1 MPRMWHYLREV
12 GEEGK
17 PQASGSEI
25 VKRFLGYLMQ
35 YRGLFLL
42 FISISVIS
50 LLLSIFLPAIMKN
63 IIDEGIVKRN
73 FEALK
78 GGILLLSIFTVGVWI
93 FTVLRDYLLSFLTE
107 RLLRDLRLRMLRHAE
122 KLDYGFYTRYPAGQ
136 IIARFTSDIN
146 TIGNVFTSGLVDTV
160 LSLFTI
166 VGALYLMITLNMTLT
181 LAVAAT
187 LPFLTV
193 ASIYFARRSRSAYR
207 VARHK
212 VGELTSNVEQTVTGI
227 RVSQSFTERRSVN
240 FRDFQK
246 IGYET
251 MEANI
256 KATLMMA
263 LIRPIISLIRAS
275 SIAILIM
282 YGGYLVTVGE
292 STIGTLVA
300 FYSYMEMFYNPIVTI
315 SMFYTTLQSAL
326 AAAERIFNFLDEK
339 TRVVEAED
347 AEDVRI
353 QEGKIIFENVWFRYE
368 DEWVFKDLNLT
379 IEGGSRIALVG
390 PTGAGKTTLTNLILR
405 LYDPQKGSVKI
416 DGKDLRKV
424 TLSSLKRQ
432 VSLVPQEPILFR
444 MNVYQNI
451 VLDQQVS
458 EEDVEKIIEDMGLS
472 PIFRTFPNGLKTE
485 VLERGKNL
493 SVGQRQLIN
502 IVRAIVR
509 SPKIIILDEATSSID
524 PETENILKNA
534 LRKMMQNRTCVI
546 ISHRFSL
553 VDIAEDIIV
562 LDKGRIVDRGTHQKL
577 LERCQLYQRIFRSQI
592 EGK

>member
-1 MPRMWHYLREV
+1 MPGMWHYLREV

-17 PQASGSEI
+17 PRASGSEI

-78 GGILLLSIFTVGVWI
+78 GGILLLSLFTVGVWI

-275 SIAILIM
+275 SIAILII

-339 TRVVEAED
+339 PRVVEAED

-353 QEGKIIFENVWFRYE
+353 QEGKITFEDVWFRYE

-416 DGKDLRKV
+416 DGKDLKKV
-424 TLSSLKRQ
+424 TLSSLKKQ

-553 VDIAEDIIV
+553 VDIAEDILV
-562 LDKGRIVDRGTHQKL
+562 LDKGQIVDRGTHQEL